1 MLSKQDRKRYNHGDI
16 VYVLERIPYDG
27 DFSIKTCMVDEEFS
41 DRVALVFVSPKDSRL
56 INGIPIYD
64 FQPTRRKKLSRYWEA
79 EALYYLTY
87 DYDLDEAANK
97 IKINDKKAIK
107 KGIENGVLVVD
118 TPRLSI
124 QTDIDKDGYSV
135 FVQRV
140 NRDRTSGMYYRHEI
154 YDTYEEALKA
164 KEANMAELKRQSEL
178 TDEEWAKEHIE
189 ETISRYVKLYDISYK
204 EVERIKDMIYGLDK
218 IEDVDVRIANGFIQ
232 WKYYNKKRWNTV

>member
-1 MLSKQDRKRYNHGDI
+1 MEKTRYNHGDI
-16 VYVLERIPYDG
+16 VYVLERRPYDG
-27 DFSIKTCMVDEEFS
+27 DFGIKTCMVDEEFS

-64 FQPTRRKKLSRYWEA
+64 FQPTRRKKLPKNWA
-79 EALYYLTY
+79 VKTLYDLTC

-140 NRDRTSGMYYRHEI
+140 NRDRTSGMYYRYEI

-164 KEANMAELKRQSEL
+164 EEANIAELKRQSEL

-189 ETISRYVKLYDISYK
+189 ETISRYAKLYDISYK